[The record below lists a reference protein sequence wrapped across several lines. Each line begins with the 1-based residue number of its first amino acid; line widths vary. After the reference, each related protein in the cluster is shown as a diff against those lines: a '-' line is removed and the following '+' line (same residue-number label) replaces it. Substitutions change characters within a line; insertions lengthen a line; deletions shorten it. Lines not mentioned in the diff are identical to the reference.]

1 MNYPYVLNYNA
12 NGAPT
17 VTQNG
22 RVVDHST
29 LPVKSLYPLLDQ
41 LYIMEPIK
49 NLVNTK
55 DFLLMML
62 DKERYPNLLRVP
74 RTSMPSRKANE
85 TTRKPIGGD
94 REWCQM
100 QLLEQIRL
108 RTNNLYVEFGYIYG
122 QS

>member
-22 RVVDHST
+22 KVLDHST
-29 LPVKSLYPLLDQ
+29 LPVKCLYPLLEA

-55 DFLLMML
+55 DFLLMMM

-74 RTSMPSRKANE
+74 KASMPSRKANE
-85 TTRKPIGGD
+85 STRKPVGGD
-94 REWCQM
+94 REWCQN

-108 RTNNLYVEFGYIYG
+108 RANLRNAEFGYIYG